1 MPYALIPDGYTL
13 KKVTAA
19 QLEAVSAKRSHE
31 DFMAIL
37 SNPGTAQLVGT
48 AGLALATAHF
58 LPLFLEKLEEKV
70 GDLTDDFKEGVNETV
85 NELNPLNAVR
95 KIYGGKTNEELIAEL
110 KEREETKRKR
120 ESGELPSVFEVGPGR
135 GL

>member
-58 LPLFLEKLEEKV
+58 LPMFIEKLEEKV
-70 GDLTDDFKEGVNETV
+70 GSLSDDFKEGVNETV
-85 NELNPLNAVR
+85 NELNPLNIVR
-95 KIYGGKTNEELIAEL
+95 EKAGLKSNQELIAEL
-110 KEREETKRKR
+110 ERRAAAKETNGARPL
-120 ESGELPSVFEVGPGR
+120 GF
-135 GL
+135 

>member
-13 KKVTAA
+13 KKVTPG
-19 QLEAVSAKRSHE
+19 QLDAVSAKRSHE

-58 LPLFLEKLEEKV
+58 LPMFIEKLEEKV
-70 GDLTDDFKEGVNETV
+70 GSLSDDFKEGVNETV
-85 NELNPLNAVR
+85 NELNPLNIVR
-95 KIYGGKTNEELIAEL
+95 ERAGLKSNQELIAEL
-110 KEREETKRKR
+110 ERRAAAKETNGARPL
-120 ESGELPSVFEVGPGR
+120 GF
-135 GL
+135 

>member
-58 LPLFLEKLEEKV
+58 LPMFIEKLEEKV
-70 GDLTDDFKEGVNETV
+70 GSLSDDFKEGVNETV
-85 NELNPLNAVR
+85 NELNPLNIVR
-95 KIYGGKTNEELIAEL
+95 ERAGLKSNQELIAEL
-110 KEREETKRKR
+110 ERRAAAKETNGARPL
-120 ESGELPSVFEVGPGR
+120 GF
-135 GL
+135 

>member
-19 QLEAVSAKRSHE
+19 QLDAVSAKRSHE
-31 DFMAIL
+31 DFIAIL

-70 GDLTDDFKEGVNETV
+70 GSLSDDFKEGVNETV
-85 NELNPLNAVR
+85 NELNPLNIVR
-95 KIYGGKTNEELIAEL
+95 ERAGLKSNQELIAEL
-110 KEREETKRKR
+110 ERRAAAKETNGARPL
-120 ESGELPSVFEVGPGR
+120 GF
-135 GL
+135 